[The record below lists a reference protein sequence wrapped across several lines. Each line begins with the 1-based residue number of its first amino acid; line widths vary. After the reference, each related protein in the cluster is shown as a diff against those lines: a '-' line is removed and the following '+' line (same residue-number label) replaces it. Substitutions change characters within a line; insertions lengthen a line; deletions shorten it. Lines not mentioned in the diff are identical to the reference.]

1 MFDNNHIAIHE
12 VRYANSQEN
21 SLIVLF
27 SDQRE
32 EEPQVQEMEVEV
44 RKGDAYYDALRKLKY
59 TPKKIKDTTADWK
72 RAQSREIAK
81 LVDQRVKII
90 LEKEYKKV
98 QEKEIQLSNLI
109 NEQKNKIKVSNNLLQ
124 QEYKKINQKYDF
136 IKQKED
142 NVKQKEKNIKEKVVK
157 VQSEH
162 KIVEDKKRVI
172 NEKNKKI
179 KELFEKERNQ
189 LIKNK
194 TNVQQEH
201 KLVEKKRKELQERD
215 SVVKSRLKLVAE
227 QDKKFEKLYTTKI
240 EEIIKD
246 TFERNTDPDQIF
258 KFKLA
263 LFEIKEIKESEKA
276 FKRKLRQAQ
285 SIFECYSIVNDLY
298 QTNDSR

>member
-124 QEYKKINQKYDF
+124 QEYKKI
-136 IKQKED
+136 
-142 NVKQKEKNIKEKVVK
+142 KQKEKNIKEKVVK
-157 VQSEH
+157 VQNEH
-162 KIVEDKKRVI
+162 KIVEDKKRVM

-189 LIKNK
+189 LVKNTK
-194 TNVQQEH
+194 NVQQEH

-240 EEIIKD
+240 EEIVKD

>member
-1 MFDNNHIAIHE
+1 MFDNNYIAIHE

-59 TPKKIKDTTADWK
+59 TPKKIKDSTADWK

-109 NEQKNKIKVSNNLLQ
+109 NEQKNKIKVSNNLLR
-124 QEYKKINQKYDF
+124 QEYEKINQKYDS

-157 VQSEH
+157 VQNEH
-162 KIVEDKKRVI
+162 KIVEDKKRVM

-189 LIKNK
+189 LVKNTK
-194 TNVQQEH
+194 NVQQEH

-240 EEIIKD
+240 EEIVKD

-285 SIFECYSIVNDLY
+285 SILECYSIVNDLY

>member
-1 MFDNNHIAIHE
+1 MFDNNYIAIHE

-59 TPKKIKDTTADWK
+59 TPKKLKDSTADWK

-109 NEQKNKIKVSNNLLQ
+109 NEQKNKIKVSNNLLR
-124 QEYKKINQKYDF
+124 QEYEKINQKYDS

-157 VQSEH
+157 VQNEH
-162 KIVEDKKRVI
+162 KIVEDKKRVM

-189 LIKNK
+189 LVKNTK
-194 TNVQQEH
+194 NVQQEH

-240 EEIIKD
+240 EEIVKD

-285 SIFECYSIVNDLY
+285 SILECYSIVNDLY

>member
-1 MFDNNHIAIHE
+1 MFDNNYIAIHE

-44 RKGDAYYDALRKLKY
+44 RKGDAYYDTLRKLKY
-59 TPKKIKDTTADWK
+59 TPKKIKDATADWK

-124 QEYKKINQKYDF
+124 QEYKKINQKYDL

-162 KIVEDKKRVI
+162 KIVEDKKRVM

-189 LIKNK
+189 LVKNTK
-194 TNVQQEH
+194 NVQQEH
-201 KLVEKKRKELQERD
+201 KLIEKKRKELQERD

-240 EEIIKD
+240 EEIVKD

-263 LFEIKEIKESEKA
+263 LFEIKEIKESEKT

>member
-1 MFDNNHIAIHE
+1 MFDNNYIAIHE
-12 VRYANSQEN
+12 VRYANSQEK

-109 NEQKNKIKVSNNLLQ
+109 NEQKNKIK
-124 QEYKKINQKYDF
+124 EKIA
-136 IKQKED
+136 
-142 NVKQKEKNIKEKVVK
+142 K

-162 KIVEDKKRVI
+162 KIVEDKKRVM

-194 TNVQQEH
+194 TNIQQEH

-240 EEIIKD
+240 EEIVKD

>member
-124 QEYKKINQKYDF
+124 QEYKKI
-136 IKQKED
+136 
-142 NVKQKEKNIKEKVVK
+142 KQKEKNIKEKVVK
-157 VQSEH
+157 VQNEH
-162 KIVEDKKRVI
+162 KIVEDKKRVM

-189 LIKNK
+189 LVKNTK
-194 TNVQQEH
+194 NVQQEH

>member
-1 MFDNNHIAIHE
+1 MFDNNYIAIHE

-59 TPKKIKDTTADWK
+59 TPKKLKDSTADWK

-109 NEQKNKIKVSNNLLQ
+109 NEQKNKIKVSNNLLR
-124 QEYKKINQKYDF
+124 QEYEKINQKYDS

-157 VQSEH
+157 VQNEH
-162 KIVEDKKRVI
+162 KIVEDKKRVM

-189 LIKNK
+189 LVKNTK
-194 TNVQQEH
+194 NVQQEH

-240 EEIIKD
+240 EEIVKD

-258 KFKLA
+258 MFKLA

-285 SIFECYSIVNDLY
+285 SILECYSIVNDLY